1 MSVFAAVSAHRSM
14 TAFIIDSLGAGE
26 ILVLLFLAMIVVGP
40 ERFPDT
46 ARQIGTAVAKV
57 RKSLREL
64 TGGVQEVID
73 DPALA
78 PLKELGE
85 FAVRPK
91 QKITEIIRDAE
102 RSLELAESDAA
113 IAEKPVSP
121 GGPGTISIGEKPT
134 RAATTGEEPVSGTD
148 VVPETTVEATEFSAE
163 QITDQPESDN
173 VGFDAERVPE
183 RPEVDEA
190 VGGSEPAT
198 RTEPDVES
206 DLESTDEVRATSDEE
221 E

>member
-121 GGPGTISIGEKPT
+121 GGSGTI
-134 RAATTGEEPVSGTD
+134 
-148 VVPETTVEATEFSAE
+148 EATEFSAE

-198 RTEPDVES
+198 RTEPDVEP